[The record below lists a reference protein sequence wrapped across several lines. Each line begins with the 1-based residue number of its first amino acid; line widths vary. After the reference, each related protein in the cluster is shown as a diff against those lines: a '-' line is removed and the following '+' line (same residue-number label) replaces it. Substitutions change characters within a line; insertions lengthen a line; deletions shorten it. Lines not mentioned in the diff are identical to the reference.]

1 MAVEPFIDFESKFV
15 LVTGAS
21 SGIGRAIAVELA
33 KRNARLVLL
42 GRNQAELEKTVHATQ
57 QSDTVIINLDLND
70 LNTIEPTL
78 KDVSSKTGRIYGL
91 CNAAG
96 VVETRP
102 LSSAKYQNIQSILNI
117 NLVAGIELARI
128 ISRRD
133 VIDPDGGSFLFISSI
148 YGIVGVPGEVGYC
161 ATKGGVA
168 AAARAMAVEL
178 AKKNIRVNILSPGFV
193 MTEMTEKALSILTE
207 EQAKSIK
214 EKHILGTGTPE
225 DVAKS
230 AAFLLAPQTGW
241 ITGTELI
248 IDGGYTVQ

>member
-1 MAVEPFIDFESKFV
+1 MVPEPFIDFGSKFIM
-15 LVTGAS
+15 VTGAS

-33 KRNARLVLL
+33 KRNARLILL
-42 GRNQAELEKTVHATQ
+42 GRNQAELKKTAHAAQ
-57 QSDTVIINLDLND
+57 RPDTVIINLDLND
-70 LNTIEPTL
+70 LDTIEPTI
-78 KDVSSKTGRIYGL
+78 KDVSRKSGRIYGL

-133 VIDPDGGSFLFISSI
+133 VIDADGGSFLFISSI

-207 EQAKSIK
+207 DQAKSIK
-214 EKHILGTGTPE
+214 EKHLLGTGSPE

-230 AAFLLAPQTGW
+230 AAFLLAPQTRW